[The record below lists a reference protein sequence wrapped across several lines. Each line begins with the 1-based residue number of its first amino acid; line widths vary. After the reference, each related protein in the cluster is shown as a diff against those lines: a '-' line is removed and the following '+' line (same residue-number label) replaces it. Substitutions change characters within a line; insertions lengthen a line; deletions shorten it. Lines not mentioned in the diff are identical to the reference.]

1 VALLGWIVASVLYAQ
16 TPTAADLYARGR
28 KAERAGHIAEA
39 YLLYSQAAAM
49 SPNTKLYWQRSKA
62 LEIRA
67 ALESK
72 KPPPEIGLDP
82 APNPSPILDPI
93 TLPEATPE
101 DKRDARRMLPPTE
114 LHARPGLQSFNL
126 TGDLKQIYPKVA
138 QAYGLDCVFDDPLEA
153 GKSFRFQIAESDYRD
168 ALHALE
174 AATST
179 FLVPISD
186 KMFMVVK
193 DSPQTRLEREPTAA
207 VEVRVPEAISTQ
219 DFNSVITA
227 VQQAFAV
234 EKIAFDTQNNTVFL
248 RDRVSKV
255 LAARMMFED
264 LMAPRPQVVIELKF
278 LQVTRNDAITYGVD
292 LPNTFSLQRLQ
303 DPIALSNLVRGFTS
317 WTMFGIGA
325 LDGAI
330 VATMSQGKSKLLLET
345 QLRSMDG
352 QAATIHVGDRYPI
365 LTSGYFGPS
374 SFTQG
379 GTAYT
384 PPPSFTF
391 EDLGLNMKVTP
402 TVHER
407 SVTLDL
413 EADFKVLAGTVTDGI
428 PVISNRTLK
437 SRVELD
443 NGEWAVVAGLLN
455 QQQARTIAGLAGI
468 TRIPVLGQLTSTHTK
483 TKDENSILILV
494 RPRVITGPPGQA
506 SVHTFRVGS
515 DTRPLTPL

>member
-1 VALLGWIVASVLYAQ
+1 VLHAED
-16 TPTAADLYARGR
+16 PTAAEIYARGR
-28 KAERAGHIAEA
+28 KAERAGHIEEA
-39 YLLYSQAAAM
+39 YLLYSQAAAL

-62 LEIRA
+62 LEMRA
-67 ALESK
+67 ALKSHTA
-72 KPPPEIGLDP
+72 PPEIGLDP
-82 APNPSPILDPI
+82 APNTSPILDPL

-114 LHARPGLQSFNL
+114 LHAKPGLQSFNL

-138 QAYGLDCVFDDPLEA
+138 AAYGLDCVFDDQLDP

-174 AATST
+174 AATGT
-179 FLVPISD
+179 FLVPIAD
-186 KMFMVVK
+186 KMFMVIK
-193 DSPQTRLEREPTAA
+193 DTPQTRLEREPTAA
-207 VEVRVPEAISTQ
+207 VEVRVPETISTQ
-219 DFNSVITA
+219 DFNNVITA
-227 VQQAFAV
+227 VQQAFAI
-234 EKIAFDTQNNTVFL
+234 EKMAFDTQNNTVFM

-264 LMAPRPQVVIELKF
+264 LLVPRPQVVIELKF

-292 LPNTFSLQRLQ
+292 LPNTIPIKVLK
-303 DPIALSNLVRGFTS
+303 DPIALSNVVRGFTS
-317 WTMFGIGA
+317 WTLFGIGA
-325 LDGAI
+325 LDGAV
-330 VATMSQGKSKLLLET
+330 VATLSQGKNQLLLDTE
-345 QLRSMDG
+345 LRGVDG
-352 QAATIHVGDRYPI
+352 QAATIHVGDRFPI

-402 TVHER
+402 AVHPTT
-407 SVTLDL
+407 VTLDL
-413 EADFKVLAGTVTDGI
+413 EADFKVLTGTAINGI

-437 SRVELD
+437 SKVEL
-443 NGEWAVVAGLLN
+443 NTGEWAVVAGLLN
-455 QQQARTIAGLAGI
+455 AQQARTIAGLAGV
-468 TRIPVLGQLTSTHTK
+468 TRIPVLGQLTSTHTR
-483 TKDENSILILV
+483 TKDEDNILILV
-494 RPRVITGPPGQA
+494 RPRLITPSPGQA
-506 SVHTFRVGS
+506 AVHSFRVGS